1 MATMNISLTDDLK
14 DFVEQEVQEKSYTSS
29 SELLRELIRQRRD
42 ENFLRQELLSGI
54 QSGHDS
60 RNVDQILSSLRDIT
74 TES

>member
-1 MATMNISLTDDLK
+1 MNISLTDDLK